1 VTGVFPGGL
10 ASLRRRVA
18 LSVVPTFRPRCSWTE
33 TKLMQH
39 SEPSPSPY
47 DRADLMF
54 ARRAALAEQAAPAEP
69 RLAVHNLVAFLSRT
83 ETVLTA
89 AQQRALFADPR
100 LREDYC
106 RLKAACEVFPLPAL
120 AAASD
125 GKTVERRLESGSLRV
140 HPSRVPQQV
149 YVIIR
154 YTPPAKPPRMLLLES
169 DAGEV
174 VKRALPEPDANGEV
188 LIVCDTR
195 QEVDAS
201 FVRLVSDPLTEGS
214 FLV

>member
-1 VTGVFPGGL
+1 
-10 ASLRRRVA
+10 
-18 LSVVPTFRPRCSWTE
+18 
-33 TKLMQH
+33 MQH
-39 SEPSPSPY
+39 SEPAPPPY
-47 DRADLMF
+47 QRADLIF
-54 ARRAALAEQAAPAEP
+54 ARRAALAEQAAPTET
-69 RLAVHNLVAFLSRT
+69 RLAVHDLVAFLSHT
-83 ETVLTA
+83 DTVLTA

-100 LREDYC
+100 LREDYR
-106 RLKAACEVFPLPAL
+106 RLKAAREVLPLPAL

-125 GKTVERRLESGSLRV
+125 GQAAERRLESGSVRV

-154 YTPPAKPPRMLLLES
+154 YMPPARPPRMLLLES

-174 VKRALPEPDANGEV
+174 VKRALPEPDASGEV

-195 QEVDAS
+195 QEADAR
-201 FVRLVSDPLTEGS
+201 FVRLVRDPLTSGS